1 MARIMHNYPRSQH
14 TGPLLIG
21 SEFTEEPMFRAPIN
35 QPIQG
40 QPVLQ
45 PVNLPIQEQSMPF
58 QEPIMIG
65 GPGATPSTGIPIGLP
80 IMPQQQQQPMPT
92 IVGSGAIPSTGIPM
106 GLPVMPQQQQGMP
119 TRIEELSD
127 FQDNIQYG
135 TGLDRLRALQ
145 QLGLMSLP
153 MPGEE
158 EEEFIE
164 MDEGGSIADAAGQ
177 LEGFGRGGDDIL
189 VHMNPEELQGLSS
202 LGNITYNPITGL
214 PEAWSLRNIFRPV
227 KRIAKAIVKPFQKF
241 AKSKLGRMVLPAAG
255 AFLAPWTLGLSWAA
269 SPLMYSLA
277 AGAGS
282 GLGSLLGGAK
292 PGDALRAAAMGG
304 LATYAGGHLFNQ
316 FGGGAGEAVKGGTQ
330 QLSQGIPKYAP
341 GAAPIRIPVGQPI
354 PTAPI
359 PQGGNPFFRA
369 MTPSAPVISPPI
381 SQAARLGGM
390 GGSTGT
396 FTGLTAPQTQV
407 IRGGVSPSF
416 LAKAPVPEG
425 SAIQFTG
432 GGTQAI
438 DPNLVRA
445 GGLGPTGRESI
456 LRGDFTRQGLQ
467 NLPGDLS
474 QMGKDLYTKATTT
487 PEGWGMIGREFVPGA
502 DELSGYGQTN
512 MDDQIQAAGIQRKVM
527 GPGLRAVYIHPDTG
541 VDMTTEE
548 AWEYIRSK
556 TGLTD
561 EQRLERA
568 ETTGY
573 GIVSPNVQFRP
584 NASGGLIGSG
594 GLTEMA
600 YGGSIPEFSGRVTG
614 DGHGME
620 DNVRMPIMGR
630 AHGKQVGTLAVSPS
644 EYVVDSYTMAALGN
658 GNADKGADVMDQTVK
673 QIRKKAYG
681 TVKQPNEIGGLSALQ
696 TLTERV

>member
-1 MARIMHNYPRSQH
+1 MAMIRHPYPRSEHQ
-14 TGPLLIG
+14 GPVLVG
-21 SEFTEEPMFRAPIN
+21 SQFTEEPMFKVAN
-35 QPIQG
+35 QAMPIQG
-40 QPVLQ
+40 QP
-45 PVNLPIQEQSMPF
+45 
-58 QEPIMIG
+58 
-65 GPGATPSTGIPIGLP
+65 
-80 IMPQQQQQPMPT
+80 MPT
-92 IVGSGAIPSTGIPM
+92 IIGEPGAIPPTGIPM
-106 GLPVMPQQQQGMP
+106 GLPIMPQQQQGMP

-153 MPGEE
+153 MPGGE

-177 LEGFGRGGDDIL
+177 LEGFGRGGDSML
-189 VHMNPEELQGLSS
+189 VHMNPEELQGLAS

-214 PEAWSLRNIFRPV
+214 PEAWSLRNVFKPI
-227 KRIAKAIVKPFQKF
+227 KRIAKTITKPIRKF
-241 AKSKLGRMVLPAAG
+241 AKSKLGRMILPAAG

-269 SPLMYSLA
+269 SPALYSLA

-282 GLGSLLGGAK
+282 GLGSLLGGAR
-292 PGDALRAAAMGG
+292 PGDALKAAAMGG

-316 FGGGAGEAVKGGTQ
+316 FGGGADAATKGTQ
-330 QLSQGIPKYAP
+330 QLSQSIPKYAP
-341 GAAPIRIPVGQPI
+341 GTTPIRIPVGQPI

-359 PQGGNPFFRA
+359 TQGGNPFFQSMQA
-369 MTPSAPVISPPI
+369 ATPVVPPPI
-381 SQAARLGGM
+381 SHAARLGGM

-396 FTGLTAPQTQV
+396 FTGLTAPSTQV
-407 IRGGVSPSF
+407 IGGGVSPSF
-416 LAKAPVPEG
+416 LGKAPLPEG

-432 GGTQAI
+432 GGTAGAPTAAI
-438 DPNLVRA
+438 QPGAEN
-445 GGLGPTGRESI
+445 I
-456 LRGDFTRQGLQ
+456 FKGDFSAEAFK
-467 NLPGDLS
+467 NLPS
-474 QMGKDLYTKATTT
+474 QALEGAKDIGKKLITT
-487 PEGWGMIGREFVPGA
+487 PEGWGTLARELVPGA

-512 MDDQIQAAGIQRKVM
+512 MDDQIQAAGIERKAM
-527 GPGLRAVYIHPDTG
+527 GPGLKAVYVHPDTG
-541 VDMTTEE
+541 ADMTTQE

-556 TGLTD
+556 TEPFTGA
-561 EQRLERA
+561 QRLGQA
-568 ETTGY
+568 EATGY
-573 GIVSPNVQFRP
+573 GILSPNIQFRP
-584 NASGGLIGSG
+584 NVAASGGLIGSG

-600 YGGSIPEFSGRVTG
+600 YGGSIPEFSGRVPG

-681 TVKQPNEIGGLSALQ
+681 TTKQPNEIGGLSALQ

>member
-1 MARIMHNYPRSQH
+1 MAMIRHPYPRSEHQ
-14 TGPLLIG
+14 GPVPIG
-21 SEFTEEPMFRAPIN
+21 SVFADERQKF
-35 QPIQG
+35 
-40 QPVLQ
+40 LQ
-45 PVNLPIQEQSMPF
+45 PVNLPMQ
-58 QEPIMIG
+58 G
-65 GPGATPSTGIPIGLP
+65 
-80 IMPQQQQQPMPT
+80 QPMPT
-92 IVGSGAIPSTGIPM
+92 IIGEPGAIPPTGIPM
-106 GLPVMPQQQQGMP
+106 GLPIMPQQQQGMP

-153 MPGEE
+153 MPGGE

-177 LEGFGRGGDDIL
+177 LEGFGRGGDSML
-189 VHMNPEELQGLSS
+189 VHMNPEELQGLAS

-214 PEAWSLRNIFRPV
+214 PEAWSLRNVFKPI
-227 KRIAKAIVKPFQKF
+227 KRIAKTITKPIRKF
-241 AKSKLGRMVLPAAG
+241 AKSKLGRMILPAAG
-255 AFLAPWTLGLSWAA
+255 AFLAPWTLGMSWAG

-282 GLGSLLGGAK
+282 GLGSLLGGAR
-292 PGDALRAAAMGG
+292 PGDALKAAAMGG

-316 FGGGAGEAVKGGTQ
+316 FGGGVDAATKGTQ
-330 QLSQGIPKYAP
+330 QLSQSIPKYAP
-341 GAAPIRIPVGQPI
+341 GATPIRIPVGQPI

-359 PQGGNPFFRA
+359 TQGGNPFFQSMQA
-369 MTPSAPVISPPI
+369 ATPVVPPPI
-381 SQAARLGGM
+381 SHAARLGGM

-407 IRGGVSPSF
+407 IRSGVSPSF
-416 LAKAPVPEG
+416 LAKAPLPEG

-432 GGTQAI
+432 GGTAGAPTAAI
-438 DPNLVRA
+438 QPGAEN
-445 GGLGPTGRESI
+445 I
-456 LRGDFTRQGLQ
+456 FKGDFSAEAFK
-467 NLPGDLS
+467 NLPS
-474 QMGKDLYTKATTT
+474 QALEGAKDIGKKLITT
-487 PEGWGMIGREFVPGA
+487 PEGWGTLARELVPGA

-512 MDDQIQAAGIQRKVM
+512 MDDQIQAAGIERKAM
-527 GPGLRAVYIHPDTG
+527 GPGLKAVYVHPDTG
-541 VDMTTEE
+541 ADMTTQE

-556 TGLTD
+556 TEPFTGA
-561 EQRLERA
+561 QRLGQA
-568 ETTGY
+568 EATGY
-573 GIVSPNVQFRP
+573 GILSPNIQFRP
-584 NASGGLIGSG
+584 NVAASGGLIGSG

-600 YGGSIPEFSGRVTG
+600 YGGSIPEFSGRVPG

-681 TVKQPNEIGGLSALQ
+681 TTKQPNEISGLSALQ

>member
-1 MARIMHNYPRSQH
+1 MAMIRHPYPRSEHQ
-14 TGPLLIG
+14 GPVLVG
-21 SEFTEEPMFRAPIN
+21 SQFTEEPMFKVAN
-35 QPIQG
+35 QAMPIQG
-40 QPVLQ
+40 QP
-45 PVNLPIQEQSMPF
+45 
-58 QEPIMIG
+58 
-65 GPGATPSTGIPIGLP
+65 
-80 IMPQQQQQPMPT
+80 MPT
-92 IVGSGAIPSTGIPM
+92 IIGEPGAIPPTGIPM
-106 GLPVMPQQQQGMP
+106 GLPIMPQQQQGMP

-153 MPGEE
+153 MPGGE

-177 LEGFGRGGDDIL
+177 LEGFGRGGDSML
-189 VHMNPEELQGLSS
+189 VHMNPEELQGLAS

-214 PEAWSLRNIFRPV
+214 PEAWSLRNVFKPI
-227 KRIAKAIVKPFQKF
+227 KRIAKTITKPIRKF
-241 AKSKLGRMVLPAAG
+241 AKSKLGRMILPAAG

-269 SPLMYSLA
+269 SPALYSLA

-282 GLGSLLGGAK
+282 GLGSLLGGAR
-292 PGDALRAAAMGG
+292 PGDALKAAAMGG

-316 FGGGAGEAVKGGTQ
+316 FGGGADAATKGTQ
-330 QLSQGIPKYAP
+330 QLSQSIPKYAP
-341 GAAPIRIPVGQPI
+341 GATPIRIPVGQPI

-359 PQGGNPFFRA
+359 TQGGNPFFQSMQA
-369 MTPSAPVISPPI
+369 ATPVVPPPI
-381 SQAARLGGM
+381 SHAARLGGM

-407 IRGGVSPSF
+407 IRSGVSPSF
-416 LAKAPVPEG
+416 LAKAPLPEG

-432 GGTQAI
+432 GGTQAVSP
-438 DPNLVRA
+438 DLARA

-487 PEGWGMIGREFVPGA
+487 PEGWGMLARELVPGA

-512 MDDQIQAAGIQRKVM
+512 MDDQIQAAGIERKAM

-541 VDMTTEE
+541 ADMTTEE

-556 TGLTD
+556 TEPFTGA
-561 EQRLERA
+561 QRLGQA
-568 ETTGY
+568 EATGY
-573 GIVSPNVQFRP
+573 GILSPNIQFRP
-584 NASGGLIGSG
+584 NVAASGGLIGSG

-600 YGGSIPEFSGRVTG
+600 YGGSIPEFSGRVPG

-681 TVKQPNEIGGLSALQ
+681 TTKQPNEIGGLSALQ